1 MTDTPPLDL
10 TPQPVRTRSGRRRW
24 VPMLVFAVV
33 LALAAVLLVRT
44 IGGASLFF
52 YNVDEAVERRS
63 ELTDQRFRLQG
74 TPVGGTVLETEVDAQ
89 GAVAF
94 TVRYNS
100 VLADVVHV
108 GDPPEMFAPGVP
120 VVLEGRW
127 VQGAPPSGELDG
139 GAADGWYFAS
149 DRMLVK
155 HDNEYRNDRIIEA
168 ETGGR
173 ESVEEDATEEGT
185 TDGYGAP

>member
-1 MTDTPPLDL
+1 
-10 TPQPVRTRSGRRRW
+10 
-24 VPMLVFAVV
+24 V
-33 LALAAVLLVRT
+33 LGLAAVLLVRT

-52 YNVDEAVERRS
+52 YNVDEAVERRG

-74 TPVGGTVLETEVDAQ
+74 TPVGGTVLETEIDAQ

-127 VQGAPPSGELDG
+127 VEGVPPSGALEG
-139 GAADGWYFAS
+139 GASDGWYFAS

-168 ETGGR
+168 EQGGAAGG
-173 ESVEEDATEEGT
+173 S
-185 TDGYGAP
+185 YGAEGAEGSEAP